1 MGLVAKGRR
10 PVSVVLG
17 FRNLAKLT
25 QPSSKLLKGNTMKRL
40 TLIVLALSL
49 LVLSACS
56 TPTGTASN
64 TASAT
69 ASPTASA
76 MNTTELEKTLVDLE
90 KKAWDLYH
98 NRKIDEV
105 RKYYIPEF
113 RAVSAGGVHG
123 LEDSLKAANEMT
135 TKDFSMSD
143 IKVTFPIKDTALMT
157 YKYKSTVTYK
167 GKTSTNTMLSS
178 TVWVMKDGEWKTAL
192 YSEVKAGQ

>member
-1 MGLVAKGRR
+1 MK
-10 PVSVVLG
+10 
-17 FRNLAKLT
+17 
-25 QPSSKLLKGNTMKRL
+25 QP
-40 TLIVLALSL
+40 TLIILALFSL
-49 LVLSACS
+49 TFAACS
-56 TPTGTASN
+56 TSSGTASV
-64 TASAT
+64 TT
-69 ASPTASA
+69 SPTVLPTTSA
-76 MNTTELEKTLVDLE
+76 KSTAEQEQLLIDLE

-143 IKVTFPIKDTALMT
+143 IKVTFPVKDTALLT
-157 YKYKSTVTYK
+157 YKYKSTTTYK
-167 GKTSTNTMLSS
+167 GKTSTDTMVSS